1 MKKTIALL
9 TAACLLLG
17 GCQLNSQKS
26 EPGAA
31 TDSAVIATD
40 SSGSGAN
47 AAAPGQGAT
56 LGYDWTHNDDKSA
69 DSAESQIPVPEID
82 AQDDQTLFT
91 FSQMSLINNELAE
104 TVPDDNYRTTYEVF
118 VYSFADSDGD
128 GIGDLNGLYDNL
140 GYIND
145 GQPSSGMDLSAGEIW
160 LMPIFPSPTYH
171 KYDTTNYMDVDP
183 AYGTL
188 EDFDKLLK
196 ECHAR
201 GINVILDLALN
212 HTSTEHPWFLAAK
225 DYLEKLPA
233 GKDPVKDECPYV
245 WYYTFSREQY
255 PGFVPMDDTWYY
267 EARFW
272 EGMPDLNLSTP
283 EVRNELSTIMK
294 FWLDRGVDG
303 FRLDAV
309 TSYYTDNPDGNMEFM
324 RWVADTV
331 HGINPKAYL
340 VAEAWTDQ
348 SSYASYYSTGV
359 NSFFDFAYSGADGII
374 AQTVKGNMSAKS
386 FAESLANEENL
397 YSSVNEHFINAPF
410 YTNHDMPRSAGYYA
424 DDDGS
429 RIKLAGALNLLMT
442 GNAFVYYGEE
452 LGMMGSGKD
461 PNYRA
466 PMYWIS
472 EDECDAAGAGDGA
485 GTGAKTEV
493 DTKAAEV
500 KTEADSEGTEAKP
513 NADSK
518 AASETRAE
526 VKMIEQEMHDMMCN
540 GPAEMDNF
548 TMKFGSAYSQ
558 TSDEYSIFNYYRNA
572 IRIRNSFPVI
582 ARGRTAVDYDRT
594 SNSVVAFTRKDLEG
608 KYEPVE
614 IFINSTSEPSSVDI
628 SGSDFKE
635 LRAVLTV
642 SSDEVM
648 LDGTTLTLP
657 AFGICV
663 LGKAK

>member
-31 TDSAVIATD
+31 TDSTVIATD

-56 LGYDWTHNDDKSA
+56 LGYDWTQNDDKSA
-69 DSAESQIPVPEID
+69 DSDTSQVPVPEMD
-82 AQDDQTLFT
+82 AADDQTLFT

-104 TVPDDNYRTTYEVF
+104 TAPDDNYRTTYEVF
-118 VYSFADSDGD
+118 VYSFADSNGD

-183 AYGTL
+183 TYGTL

-212 HTSTEHPWFLAAK
+212 HTSTEHPWFQAAK
-225 DYLEKLPA
+225 EYLEKLPA

-245 WYYTFSREQY
+245 WYYTFSQEQY

-324 RWVADTV
+324 
-331 HGINPKAYL
+331 K
-340 VAEAWTDQ
+340 
-348 SSYASYYSTGV
+348 
-359 NSFFDFAYSGADGII
+359 
-374 AQTVKGNMSAKS
+374 
-386 FAESLANEENL
+386 
-397 YSSVNEHFINAPF
+397 
-410 YTNHDMPRSAGYYA
+410 
-424 DDDGS
+424 
-429 RIKLAGALNLLMT
+429 
-442 GNAFVYYGEE
+442 
-452 LGMMGSGKD
+452 
-461 PNYRA
+461 
-466 PMYWIS
+466 
-472 EDECDAAGAGDGA
+472 
-485 GTGAKTEV
+485 
-493 DTKAAEV
+493 
-500 KTEADSEGTEAKP
+500 
-513 NADSK
+513 
-518 AASETRAE
+518 
-526 VKMIEQEMHDMMCN
+526 
-540 GPAEMDNF
+540 
-548 TMKFGSAYSQ
+548 
-558 TSDEYSIFNYYRNA
+558 
-572 IRIRNSFPVI
+572 
-582 ARGRTAVDYDRT
+582 
-594 SNSVVAFTRKDLEG
+594 
-608 KYEPVE
+608 
-614 IFINSTSEPSSVDI
+614 
-628 SGSDFKE
+628 
-635 LRAVLTV
+635 
-642 SSDEVM
+642 
-648 LDGTTLTLP
+648 
-657 AFGICV
+657 
-663 LGKAK
+663 